1 VDVSADGEG
10 KGFSGGNCA
19 LRQICSE
26 TDGLPI
32 MAGTR
37 GMSQLRSFS
46 GDGTEFK
53 GTVTT
58 EQNAHQ
64 ATAQKNAQFVGQGLD
79 YGGHIGRPVKSLGDV
94 SQYFSAAMLLL
105 GGLAQA

>member
-1 VDVSADGEG
+1 VKVSADGEG
-10 KGFSGGNCA
+10 NGFSGGDCA

-26 TDGLPI
+26 TDRLPI

-37 GMSQLRSFS
+37 GMSELRSFG

-53 GTVTT
+53 RTVTT

-64 ATAQKNAQFVGQGLD
+64 ATAQKNAQLVGQGLD

-94 SQYFSAAMLLL
+94 SQQFSAAMLLP
-105 GGLAQA
+105 

>member
-1 VDVSADGEG
+1 VNVSADGEG
-10 KGFSGGNCA
+10 NGFSGGDCA

-37 GMSQLRSFS
+37 GMSQLRRFG

-53 GTVTT
+53 RTITT

-64 ATAQKNAQFVGQGLD
+64 ATAQKNAQLVGQGLD

-94 SQYFSAAMLLL
+94 SQQFSAAMLLPR
-105 GGLAQA
+105 GLVQP